1 MVWDMNGGG
10 YPTGWKLIDEEG
22 PSGEGRAPAFDVE
35 RARLLH
41 QHELGES
48 QCTSALVKHINAP
61 LDIVWS
67 LVRRFDEPQRY
78 KPFVKQCVMREGGL
92 EVGSIREI
100 EVASG
105 LPATSS
111 VEQLERLDD
120 DEHIL
125 AFRKLDGDHRLLNYS
140 SILTLHEDEI
150 DERPGTTVVE
160 SFVVDVPDGNTE
172 EETCCFIE
180 QLIKCNLRS
189 LANICEQLP
198 HQ

>member
-1 MVWDMNGGG
+1 
-10 YPTGWKLIDEEG
+10 
-22 PSGEGRAPAFDVE
+22 
-35 RARLLH
+35 
-41 QHELGES
+41 
-48 QCTSALVKHINAP
+48 
-61 LDIVWS
+61 
-67 LVRRFDEPQRY
+67 
-78 KPFVKQCVMREGGL
+78 MREGGQ

-160 SFVVDVPDGNTE
+160 SFVVDVPDCNTE